1 MSEKR
6 TEHIATQ
13 KAPFH
18 FVDSGLPNVYLV
30 GIRYFTYQ
38 SGRLVAEIPAIK
50 PLMQLLA
57 RTLIAKPA
65 ALAGSEIRFLRKRL
79 GEKQVTFARS
89 IGIEPE
95 TLSRAENDHQVL
107 SESND
112 KLIRLYYALSAF
124 DDAHLNEARQALVKT
139 LAEWGKAKPEGL
151 SKKTVIKV
159 KNNAW
164 ELHAA

>member
-6 TEHIATQ
+6 TEHVATQ

-18 FVDSGLPNVYLV
+18 FVDCGRPNVYLV

-50 PLMQLLA
+50 ELMQLLA

-89 IGIEPE
+89 ISLEPE

-124 DDAHLNEARQALVKT
+124 DDDYLKEVRPILVKT
-139 LAEWGKAKPEGL
+139 LAEWADGKQGEPP
-151 SKKTVIKV
+151 KKTIVKV
-159 KNNAW
+159 KNDAW
-164 ELHAA
+164 ELQAA